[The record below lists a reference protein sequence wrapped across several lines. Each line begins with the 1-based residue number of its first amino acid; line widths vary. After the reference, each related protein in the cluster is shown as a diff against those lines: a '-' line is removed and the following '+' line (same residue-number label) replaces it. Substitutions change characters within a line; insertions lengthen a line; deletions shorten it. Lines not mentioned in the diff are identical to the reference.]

1 MKLLA
6 MTSAAAL
13 FLTACASDPYQK
25 RAEAARDR
33 QERLVAKAISQAP
46 KWMAELPQSENAVY
60 ASASSISPD
69 LEMSL
74 IKAKT
79 MAFGKICMAAGGKV
93 NQQTKIY
100 RSDSENNSAEFSEV
114 AIKSMCPT
122 VDITGA
128 EIREVK
134 TVAEG
139 ERFRTYV
146 LVALPTGD
154 ANALARAR
162 DNRNLQNFATRR
174 SQEVFRDMDRQ

>member
-1 MKLLA
+1 MKLFTV
-6 MTSAAAL
+6 TSAAVL
-13 FLTACASDPYQK
+13 LLSACASDPYQK

-33 QERLVAKAISQAP
+33 QERIVSKAISQAP
-46 KWMAELPQSENAVY
+46 KWMTELPQSENAVF
-60 ASASSISPD
+60 ASSSAISAD

-74 IKAKT
+74 VKAKT

-100 RSDSENNSAEFSEV
+100 RSDSEQASAEFSEV
-114 AIKSMCPT
+114 AVKAMCPT

-128 EIREVK
+128 ELREVK

-146 LVALPTGD
+146 LIALPTGD

-162 DNRNLQNFATRR
+162 DSRNLQNFANRR
-174 SQEVFRDMDRQ
+174 SQEVFREMDQR